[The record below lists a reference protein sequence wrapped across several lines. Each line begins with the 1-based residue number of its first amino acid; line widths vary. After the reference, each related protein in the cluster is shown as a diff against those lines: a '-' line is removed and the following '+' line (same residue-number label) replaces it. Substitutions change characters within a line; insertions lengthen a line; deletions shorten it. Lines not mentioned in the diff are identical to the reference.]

1 MNKHEFR
8 KSDLIAIVGILMFAI
23 VYAVD
28 KLVYEMPKTT
38 FIVLVA
44 IAMVLLIVGAIVSRK
59 TTADIHRRT
68 APGRGTAGAVFYS
81 RKVLFRVTDR
91 AQPRRQSRRSGQQSA
106 GPIRK
111 DGAGC
116 ARFPEPCRNPGI
128 DQKFCRTIF
137 CPKRF

>member
-28 KLVYEMPKTT
+28 KLVYEMPKVT

-59 TTADIHRRT
+59 NH
-68 APGRGTAGAVFYS
+68 S
-81 RKVLFRVTDR
+81 
-91 AQPRRQSRRSGQQSA
+91 
-106 GPIRK
+106 
-111 DGAGC
+111 
-116 ARFPEPCRNPGI
+116 
-128 DQKFCRTIF
+128 
-137 CPKRF
+137 

>member
-1 MNKHEFR
+1 MNKNEF
-8 KSDLIAIVGILMFAI
+8 KKTDLIAIAGILMFAI

-68 APGRGTAGAVFYS
+68 APDQATAGAVFLPGRFIFAEFGKGGKFGRS
-81 RKVLFRVTDR
+81 PTDPPQGTGR
-91 AQPRRQSRRSGQQSA
+91 NKNGD
-106 GPIRK
+106 K
-111 DGAGC
+111 MCMGA
-116 ARFPEPCRNPGI
+116 
-128 DQKFCRTIF
+128 
-137 CPKRF
+137 